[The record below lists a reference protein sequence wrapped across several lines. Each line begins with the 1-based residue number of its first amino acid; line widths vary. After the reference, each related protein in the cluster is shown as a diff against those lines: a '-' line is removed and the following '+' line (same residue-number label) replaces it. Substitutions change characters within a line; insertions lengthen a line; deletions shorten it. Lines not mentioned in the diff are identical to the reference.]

1 MRRELEALRTEWD
14 DKAAGLRETIS
25 ELELERDQAKASL
38 KQKAEMLAHMS
49 HELRTPMNSILGMT
63 RLTLQSELSQKQREY
78 LEVVQ
83 SSADALLTLINDI
96 LDLSKLDAGPRS
108 LEQIPFNLAD
118 SIGNTV
124 RSIILLAEE
133 KGIGLEVNIG
143 TDVPDVIVGDPGRLR
158 QVLINL
164 VGNAIKFTD
173 AGTVTVG
180 VSKVAGDSEGV
191 VLNFKV
197 TDTGVGIPSDRID
210 TIFEPYLQAAESTA
224 RTHGGTGLGLA
235 ICRDIV
241 KLMGGDI
248 VVDSTEGLGST
259 FRFNVRFDR
268 AERLPSELAA
278 ADELAEAEVFV
289 IAGERAAYALA
300 QNLDGSE
307 ASVSVF
313 ADVRTALE
321 AAAVAG
327 PNAVIV
333 DMDEIGLGEAARFA
347 PDACV
352 LVVTSAGQRGDA
364 ARCRDLGI
372 AAYLTRPLGPLD
384 LRDALRGAIG
394 RTDDSLITRHW
405 LRERRPVYKVLLA
418 DDSPANR
425 LMVTQM
431 LTVQGHQVEAVA
443 NGQEA
448 VNAFKSGAY
457 DIILMDMEM
466 PEMDGVT
473 AARTIREAESVGHI
487 PIVALT
493 GHSSREMIQRC
504 LDAGMDD
511 HLTKPFEFV
520 ELADTIERLAAR
532 AG

>member
-1 MRRELEALRTEWD
+1 MRAEWQDAEKELLENITRL
-14 DKAAGLRETIS
+14 ET
-25 ELELERDQAKASL
+25 ERDEASASL
-38 KQKAEMLAHMS
+38 KQKGEMLAHMS

-124 RSIILLAEE
+124 RSIVLLAEE
-133 KGIGLEVNIG
+133 KGIGLEVDIAP
-143 TDVPDVIVGDPGRLR
+143 DVPEVVVGDPGRLR

-164 VGNAIKFTD
+164 MGNAIKFTD
-173 AGTVTVG
+173 SGGVTVR
-180 VSKVAGDSEGV
+180 VSKVAGDADAV
-191 VLNFKV
+191 TLNFRV
-197 TDTGVGIPSDRID
+197 TDTGVGIPDDRID
-210 TIFEPYLQAAESTA
+210 TIFEPYLQATESTA

-248 VVDSTEGLGST
+248 AVDSTEGMGST
-259 FRFNVRFDR
+259 FRFNVKFDR
-268 AERLPSELAA
+268 AERLPSELAG
-278 ADELAEAEVFV
+278 ADELAGANVFV
-289 IAGERAAYALA
+289 VGSERAAYALA
-300 QNLDGSE
+300 QNLDGSD

-313 ADVRTALE
+313 ADVATARQ
-321 AAAVAG
+321 AAEVSQPRAV
-327 PNAVIV
+327 VV
-333 DMDEIGLGEAARFA
+333 DMDDIPLADAAGFT
-347 PDACV
+347 DEACV

-364 ARCRDLGI
+364 ARCREFGI

-384 LRDALRGAIG
+384 LRDAMRGAIG

-405 LRERRPVYKVLLA
+405 LRERRPVYRVLLA

-431 LTVQGHQVEAVA
+431 LTVQGHQVESVS
-443 NGQEA
+443 NGREA
-448 VNAFKSGAY
+448 VEAVQSDSF
-457 DIILMDMEM
+457 DIVLMDMEM

-473 AARTIREAESVGHI
+473 AAQAIRDREKVGHL

-520 ELADTIERLAAR
+520 DLADAIERLTPKAA
-532 AG
+532 